1 MSTRSTCAFGLV
13 GLCVVAALA
22 CNLPTRR
29 RVSLQ
34 ATPSFEQVFLAPTR
48 ALAATPTPGALFRVY
63 LPVVLSAPDPGDSA
77 AAIPPCPAAVS
88 STAQPGPGGIPS
100 AEAGCP

>member
-1 MSTRSTCAFGLV
+1 MSMRRISAFGLV
-13 GLCVVAALA
+13 GLFFAAALA
-22 CNLPTRR
+22 CNMPGRR

-77 AAIPPCPAAVS
+77 AALKPCPSAVPTS
-88 STAQPGPGGIPS
+88 SQPGPGGTPS